1 MLQKIFH
8 FVLPAVTM
16 CCNVPFSGGRDV
28 TSLMYEANVQSSVL
42 RYWCLPS
49 SPSMCGTFLVIHITR
64 CSIIELLLSEDTY
77 WTLSEV
83 GGRGNGD
90 RCGDGWGC
98 GGGGRWHWVERGRF
112 RSFLSF
118 FLYLTKNWRIV
129 FWYSH
134 MIMTG
139 KMVAER
145 GNVKR
150 DSSSGSVF
158 IAQLDI
164 FMIHSWIKLFH
175 QWS

>member
-1 MLQKIFH
+1 MLQKTFH

-16 CCNVPFSGGRDV
+16 CCNVPFPGGRDV

-49 SPSMCGTFLVIHITR
+49 TMCGTFLVLHITK
-64 CSIIELLLSEDTY
+64 IPIEHYQKLVVVEMVIGVVMDEDVEEVEDDTGSKVAGLDQFCLFYIWRRTEGLCFDIFTWSWLARWWLSE
-77 WTLSEV
+77 
-83 GGRGNGD
+83 GN
-90 RCGDGWGC
+90 
-98 GGGGRWHWVERGRF
+98 
-112 RSFLSF
+112 
-118 FLYLTKNWRIV
+118 IQ
-129 FWYSH
+129 
-134 MIMTG
+134 
-139 KMVAER
+139 
-145 GNVKR
+145 R

>member
-1 MLQKIFH
+1 MLQKTFH

-16 CCNVPFSGGRDV
+16 CCNVPFPGGRDV

-49 SPSMCGTFLVIHITR
+49 TMCGTFLVLHIT
-64 CSIIELLLSEDTY
+64 
-77 WTLSEV
+77 
-83 GGRGNGD
+83 GNGD

-98 GGGGRWHWVERGRF
+98 GGGGRWHLVERGRF
-112 RSFLSF
+112 GSVLF
-118 FLYLTKNWRIV
+118 FLYLTKISEGLCFDIFTWSWLAR
-129 FWYSH
+129 WSLS
-134 MIMTG
+134 
-139 KMVAER
+139 E
-145 GNVKR
+145 GNIKR